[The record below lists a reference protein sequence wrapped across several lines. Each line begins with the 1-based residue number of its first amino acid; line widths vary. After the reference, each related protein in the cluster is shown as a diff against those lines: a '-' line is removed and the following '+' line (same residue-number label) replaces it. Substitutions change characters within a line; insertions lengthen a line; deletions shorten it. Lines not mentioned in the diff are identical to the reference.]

1 MATTW
6 QNLPV
11 PPDLIDNALGAI
23 ERRELTALQWG
34 HVDGSLSF
42 EDLDELVA
50 NVCEQD
56 NAANFDSSS
65 VIEAL
70 IDRKLIFEF
79 SQANYTRRYR
89 SRFAE
94 SVRLLT
100 RLKQAFPNRPWHV
113 APDLVNDFRV
123 DARPRLFPRRNLDV
137 TQVLAHLGQRLST
150 PLSPLQETLLRDF
163 LVAPGPPGTRAQ
175 ALNLAQFQLDATTL
189 VMEPARRDQALVV
202 SAGTGTG
209 KTIAF
214 YLPAFLQIPAWATPG
229 RPWVKALAVYPRVEL
244 LKDQFTEAFRLA
256 RRLNRTLAA
265 HQRPLIVLGTFFG
278 DTPYEANEQSLS
290 REKWQRKARG
300 FECPYLRC
308 PEPGCDGAM
317 IWRTED
323 LRAGREKLTCERG
336 GTAPAGGCRGNTSDT
351 ELTLTRRTA
360 LQRLPDIV
368 FTTTEMLHQRL
379 SDANVRPVLGISA
392 NPATRARLLLLDE
405 IHTYTGTTGAHAA
418 LVIRRWRHAI
428 APQPVQFVGL
438 SATLENAC
446 AFMSELTGVDSRQT
460 KEAKPLQEDMEP
472 HGMHY
477 QIVLR
482 GDPASRTALLSTTI
496 QSSFLLARLLDPP
509 PGPGAQSLSGGR
521 FGSRIF
527 VFTDDLDVTNRLY
540 DDLSNAEAYD
550 IWHSPMPNRQPLAAL
565 RASGG
570 QSNPTK
576 DRAGQVWHVP
586 EDIGWPLSSRLRVGR
601 TSSQDRGVNQDSNV
615 VVATAA
621 LEVGFN
627 DPLVGGV
634 IQHKSPH
641 QMASF
646 VQRRGRAGRSTKM
659 RPWMVTILSDYGRDR
674 LTYQAYETLYD
685 PILRPQHLPI
695 KNQYL
700 LRMQS
705 VFAFIDWLITALP
718 NTRTW
723 WWNPLRGPASGAY
736 GPKSEREQKEVA
748 NLLKKLCD
756 GDSHLEYQ
764 LAIHLSQALGLDE
777 AEVKSLLYEP
787 PRSLLLEVLPT
798 LYRRLVTNWQ
808 ACPPMDPARPP
819 NPPDIQQSTGTF
831 LTPLLDF
838 APPNL
843 FSDLNL
849 PEVTVVVPPA
859 YTNAQETLESM
870 PIAQALRVL
879 VPGQVTRRF
888 ATERGRLSHWVPIPT
903 APVPTEPYP
912 FKLDQYFSRYEYVA
926 DVPAT
931 VNGNVIAMDCYRPWT
946 IKPSVVTDTNIDV
959 TSRGRLNWESQ
970 FILDPNAA
978 NIPLPSHH
986 EWSSH
991 LQTLRFSLHG
1001 LRAPTIA
1008 RRYAHSATVAF
1019 RRRIQAGSASDTSV
1033 TSYFVVDPKAAADEI
1048 DANQESGSGSGSAQ
1062 RVAVGFEIKV
1072 DALGIDLNLPDGSEL
1087 LTRARE
1093 AASLP
1098 AWRIARW
1105 RELVLGDPLLSASPT
1120 TSFQREWLEQVYSSA
1135 LVATAC
1141 RQSSQLDQ
1149 ADRDLHAA
1157 DPSAT
1162 FDEVIRSVFRLQDA
1176 EDSDVEDKDDAPT
1189 TSADAIRALLAKSE
1203 VLSRLRMLSTVLWHP
1218 IDNAFIDWLQDRLHE
1233 TVGEA
1238 LLHACSHLTPQHAAF
1253 DTLVLDLADEPGQT
1267 FTTPVHGATT
1277 SPKPPRRVIISET
1290 MLGGGGVLQEVADA
1304 VARDPQSLAQALGSV
1319 TAPSDQETVAD
1330 GLERFLTLIRDDDTL
1345 ADTVAEL
1352 RLTQDYIERDTI
1364 RVSLHRQLAQHGLL
1378 VDHSLSSAL
1387 NHRLLRSGT
1396 SVETDRLFADLLESW
1411 RDATRLLGVII
1422 PLRTFAYL
1430 SATSPTYRP
1439 RLHQI
1444 VTAITGVVVDD
1455 TDLAAVL
1462 SGLLWAQPDEVRR
1475 RTLETYNPFRIRG
1488 FTDPSLIRELLLV
1501 HPVTTVE
1508 LGTDN
1513 WLEALTSAIAT
1524 NRVARL
1530 RTSVTRT
1537 AKLQAALAQ
1546 LIATPVSL
1554 NFLQFYPVIERV
1566 ERHGQ
1571 LLFVSISLPEFA

>member
-1 MATTW
+1 
-6 QNLPV
+6 
-11 PPDLIDNALGAI
+11 
-23 ERRELTALQWG
+23 
-34 HVDGSLSF
+34 
-42 EDLDELVA
+42 
-50 NVCEQD
+50 
-56 NAANFDSSS
+56 
-65 VIEAL
+65 
-70 IDRKLIFEF
+70 
-79 SQANYTRRYR
+79 
-89 SRFAE
+89 
-94 SVRLLT
+94 
-100 RLKQAFPNRPWHV
+100 
-113 APDLVNDFRV
+113 
-123 DARPRLFPRRNLDV
+123 
-137 TQVLAHLGQRLST
+137 
-150 PLSPLQETLLRDF
+150 
-163 LVAPGPPGTRAQ
+163 
-175 ALNLAQFQLDATTL
+175 
-189 VMEPARRDQALVV
+189 
-202 SAGTGTG
+202 
-209 KTIAF
+209 
-214 YLPAFLQIPAWATPG
+214 
-229 RPWVKALAVYPRVEL
+229 
-244 LKDQFTEAFRLA
+244 
-256 RRLNRTLAA
+256 
-265 HQRPLIVLGTFFG
+265 
-278 DTPYEANEQSLS
+278 
-290 REKWQRKARG
+290 
-300 FECPYLRC
+300 
-308 PEPGCDGAM
+308 
-317 IWRTED
+317 
-323 LRAGREKLTCERG
+323 
-336 GTAPAGGCRGNTSDT
+336 
-351 ELTLTRRTA
+351 
-360 LQRLPDIV
+360 V
-368 FTTTEMLHQRL
+368 FTTTEMLHRRL
-379 SDANVRPVLGISA
+379 SDANVRPVLGISD

-405 IHTYTGTTGAHAA
+405 VHTYSGTTGAHAA

-438 SATLENAC
+438 SATLQNARD
-446 AFMSELTGVDSRQT
+446 FMSELTGVPARQT
-460 KEAKPLQEDMEP
+460 KEAKPLHEDMEP

-509 PGPGAQSLSGGR
+509 PGAGAQSRSGGR

-540 DDLSNAEAYD
+540 DDLANAEGYG
-550 IWHSPMPNRQPLAAL
+550 IFRRPLPGQQPLAAL

-570 QSNPTK
+570 QSNPTQ

-586 EDIGWPLSSRLRVGR
+586 EDIGWRLSSRLTIGR
-601 TSSQDRGVNQDSNV
+601 TSSQDRGVNQESNV

-695 KNQYL
+695 RNQYL
-700 LRMQS
+700 LRMQA

-718 NTRTW
+718 TTSTW
-723 WWNPLRGPASGAY
+723 WWNPLGGPASSTY
-736 GPKSEREQKEVA
+736 RQKNEREQKQVA
-748 NLLKKLCD
+748 QLLKHLCE
-756 GDSHLEYQ
+756 GDRLLESQ
-764 LAIHLSQALGLDE
+764 LATHLSQALGLDE

-819 NPPDIQQSTGTF
+819 NPPDIQQSTGAF
-831 LTPLLDF
+831 PTPLLDF
-838 APPNL
+838 VPPNL

-859 YTNAQETLESM
+859 NPNGQETPTM

-888 ATERGRLSHWVPIPT
+888 GSERGRLSHWIPIPT

-912 FKLDQYFSRYEYVA
+912 FELDQYFSRHEYVA
-926 DVPAT
+926 EVPAT
-931 VNGNVIAMDCYRPWT
+931 VNGDVIAIGCYRPWT
-946 IKPSVVTDTNIDV
+946 IKPSIVTDRTIDV

-978 NIPLPSHH
+978 DIPLPSHH

-991 LQTLRFSLHG
+991 LRILRFSLHG

-1019 RRRIQAGSASDTSV
+1019 KRRNQSGIASDTLV
-1033 TSYFVVDPKAAADEI
+1033 TSYFVVGPKPAADEI
-1048 DANQESGSGSGSAQ
+1048 VANQASGSDSGSAQ

-1072 DALGIDLNLPDGSEL
+1072 DALSIDLNLPDGPEL

-1105 RELVLGDPLLSASPT
+1105 RELVHGDPVLSASPT
-1120 TSFQREWLEQVYSSA
+1120 TSFQREWLEQVYSAA
-1135 LVATAC
+1135 LIATAW
-1141 RQSSQLDQ
+1141 RQSNQLEQ

-1157 DPSAT
+1157 DPSAA

-1176 EDSDVEDKDDAPT
+1176 NDSDVEDDDDAPT
-1189 TSADAIRALLAKSE
+1189 VSADAIRDILARPE
-1203 VLSRLRMLSTVLWHP
+1203 VLSQLRTLSTVLWCP
-1218 IDNAFIDWLQDRLHE
+1218 IDNAFVGWLQDRLHE

-1267 FTTPVHGATT
+1267 YAAPISDATPTTM
-1277 SPKPPRRVIISET
+1277 SPRRVIISET

-1304 VARDPQSLAQALGSV
+1304 VARDPQALAQALASV
-1319 TAPSDQETVAD
+1319 TAPSDQEAVANN
-1330 GLERFLTLIRDDDTL
+1330 LERLLTLIQDDETL
-1345 ADTVAEL
+1345 AETVAHL
-1352 RLTQDYIERDTI
+1352 RLAQSYNELDTQRTK
-1364 RVSLHRQLAQHGLL
+1364 LHRQLAQHGLL

-1387 NHRLLRSGT
+1387 NHRLLRAGT
-1396 SVETDRLFADLLESW
+1396 SSQTDRLFAELMECW
-1411 RDATRLLGVII
+1411 RDATRLLGVSI

-1430 SATSPTYRP
+1430 SATSPTYRQ
-1439 RLHQI
+1439 RLHE
-1444 VTAITGVVVDD
+1444 VVVAITGVRVDD

-1462 SGLLWAQPDEVRR
+1462 SGLLWASPDEVRR

-1488 FTDPSLIRELLLV
+1488 FTDPSLLRELLLV

-1508 LGTDN
+1508 LAGAN
-1513 WLEALTSAIAT
+1513 WLEALTTALAT
-1524 NRVARL
+1524 NRFARLSAPVAR
-1530 RTSVTRT
+1530 T
-1537 AKLQAALAQ
+1537 AELQAAIAQ

-1554 NFLQFYPVIERV
+1554 SFLQFYPVVEGV

-1571 LLFVSISLPEFA
+1571 LLFVSFGLREFT